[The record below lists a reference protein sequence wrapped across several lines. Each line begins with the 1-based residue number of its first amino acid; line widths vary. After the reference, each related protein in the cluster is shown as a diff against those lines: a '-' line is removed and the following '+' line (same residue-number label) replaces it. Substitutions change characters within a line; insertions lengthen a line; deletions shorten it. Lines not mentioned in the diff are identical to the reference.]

1 MGIQKLK
8 WIHSTTSLSNI
19 QNQPS
24 FNNTKSVDEEEMK
37 RFSITAKEWW
47 NPNGPYAVLH
57 RMNPVRIN
65 YIRKQLELPFIS
77 TNTPALPFKDRRILD
92 IGCGGGFLSQSLA
105 RLGAKVTAVDA
116 NLENIQI
123 AKSYNRSKDINFIHT
138 TAESLLENGELFDAV
153 CALEVIEH
161 VTDPKEFVSV
171 CKQLVKPDGYIFFST
186 INRTPLAYLGTI
198 LLAEQ
203 VLNWVPK
210 GTHTFDKYV
219 TPNELKGFCN
229 GFDIVDVSGMGYN
242 PVTREWSVLNGNG
255 FGDLEMNYIMVA
267 KRPSDEHTTVEH
279 SNKL

>member
-171 CKQLVKPDGYIFFST
+171 CKQLVK
-186 INRTPLAYLGTI
+186 
-198 LLAEQ
+198 
-203 VLNWVPK
+203 VL
-210 GTHTFDKYV
+210 
-219 TPNELKGFCN
+219 
-229 GFDIVDVSGMGYN
+229 S
-242 PVTREWSVLNGNG
+242 
-255 FGDLEMNYIMVA
+255 
-267 KRPSDEHTTVEH
+267 
-279 SNKL
+279 